1 MSRSVQRL
9 GPIEVIGDLDWPSF
23 LTESA
28 RAYAKKH
35 SATHWIQ
42 IGENQGFYSPENMET
57 GEKPFA
63 GALYSVAALVYGL
76 FSHLTEKS
84 ERNIRE
90 LDVLVLLPSQIP
102 DEVCWVR
109 LDDGVITQD
118 LIMTGIDA
126 LDRLRHL
133 PSYVTVYSALDAEL
147 PHANIKPINWRML
160 VRHLPREARIRAAKF
175 QIKNLSRRAKILLAA
190 GVLATVALIGGGIAL
205 YQALKPPK
213 VVEAPVDHTDTYW
226 DTLKT
231 IQSKTGDKIFA
242 QKIWNELTKLPL
254 VEDGWSR
261 VRVICRVDQC
271 NHDWNL
277 MAGTIESL
285 EAKYK
290 VSSYAGSSART
301 EVPNTF
307 KPSHAPFELIES
319 QQADKLLGLV
329 RDGLGKSDQTLVLE
343 ITNPTQVTL
352 PGLIHV
358 RRFASQR
365 TFTIKAKAS
374 SFAEILQTLPDNAVI
389 DQIDLTI
396 EADPKLVIE
405 GKVYVL

>member
-42 IGENQGFYSPENMET
+42 IGENQGFYSPESMDI

-76 FSHLTEKS
+76 FSQMAEKS

-90 LDVLVLLPSQIP
+90 LDVLVLLPSQAP

-160 VRHLPREARIRAAKF
+160 VRQLPREARIRAAKF
-175 QIKNLSRRAKILLAA
+175 QIKNLSRRAKILTAV

-213 VVEAPVDHTDTYW
+213 VVEVPVDHTDTYW
-226 DTLKT
+226 DTFKT
-231 IQSKTGDKIFA
+231 IQSKAGDKIFA

-277 MAGTIESL
+277 MAGSIQTL

-290 VSSYAGSSART
+290 VSSYAGTSART

-307 KPSHAPFELIES
+307 VPLHDPNELIES
-319 QQADKLLGLV
+319 QQVEKLLGKV
-329 RDGLGKSDQTLVLE
+329 REEVGKSDLNFSLE
-343 ITNPTQVTL
+343 ISNPTQVNL
-352 PGLIHV
+352 PGLTHV
-358 RRFASQR
+358 KRFASQR
-365 TFTIKAKAS
+365 TFIIKAKAS
-374 SFAEILQTLPDNAVI
+374 SFAEILQTLPDSAVI

-396 EADPKLVIE
+396 EIEPKLVIE